1 MPRIK
6 ASPKKCVKTS
16 NPQQSSNTWVFLLKG
31 ELIVLDVADS
41 VGASIWER
49 FIVNVKDVVL
59 NTFLTLMVVE
69 CCLIFRYVHILA
81 SDFVEY
87 GCNEIYGFV

>member
-1 MPRIK
+1 M
-6 ASPKKCVKTS
+6 KTS

-49 FIVNVKDVVL
+49 FIVNVKDVL
-59 NTFLTLMVVE
+59 NTFLSLMVGE
-69 CCLIFRYVHILA
+69 CCSIFQCVHILA
-81 SDFVEY
+81 PDFVEY
-87 GCNEIYGFV
+87 CCNEIYGFV

>member
-31 ELIVLDVADS
+31 ELIALDVAGS
-41 VGASIWER
+41 IGASIWER
-49 FIVNVKDVVL
+49 FIVNVKHVL
-59 NTFLTLMVVE
+59 NAFLSLMVDE
-69 CCLIFRYVHILA
+69 CCLILQYVHIL
-81 SDFVEY
+81 DF
-87 GCNEIYGFV
+87 

>member
-31 ELIVLDVADS
+31 ELIGLYVAGS
-41 VGASIWER
+41 IGASVWER
-49 FIVNVKDVVL
+49 FIVNVKDVDL
-59 NTFLTLMVVE
+59 NTFLSIMVGD
-69 CCLIFRYVHILA
+69 CCLILQYVRVLA
-81 SDFVEY
+81 SGFVEY
-87 GCNEIYGFV
+87 ACNHIHEFV

>member
-16 NPQQSSNTWVFLLKG
+16 NPHQSSNTWVFLLKG
-31 ELIVLDVADS
+31 ELVTLDVAGS

-59 NTFLTLMVVE
+59 NTFL
-69 CCLIFRYVHILA
+69 
-81 SDFVEY
+81 
-87 GCNEIYGFV
+87 

>member
-31 ELIVLDVADS
+31 ELIVLDVAGS

-49 FIVNVKDVVL
+49 FIVNVKDFVL
-59 NTFLTLMVVE
+59 NIFLSLMVGE
-69 CCLIFRYVHILA
+69 CCLIFKYVHILA
-81 SDFVEY
+81 PDFVE
-87 GCNEIYGFV
+87 